1 MKKLFIFLAF
11 ILLITSPVPAFAEED
26 DWGSV
31 YDGYKDAE
39 MGKAVTQQEYENAI
53 KSLEKLQ
60 KKDKKEKI
68 KVESKDKKKPGP
80 AFVIPSRQEPLF
92 TLSADV
98 TYNGQVIKKGFY
110 LVSAINK
117 DDKHFIRLTQGE
129 GRIIADIEANVFKS
143 ENTESKIFSEILKN
157 DILKLTYTN
166 ENLIL
171 EAYLWIQ

>member
-26 DWGSV
+26 DWGGV
-31 YDGYKDAE
+31 YDSYKDAE
-39 MGKAVTQQEYENAI
+39 MGKPVSQQEYENAI

-60 KKDKKEKI
+60 KKDKKEKAE
-68 KVESKDKKKPGP
+68 KEPVDKKMPEP

-92 TLSADV
+92 TLATDV

-129 GRIIADIEANVFKS
+129 GRIIADIEANVFKN
-143 ENTESKIFSEILKN
+143 ENTEIKIFSEILKN
-157 DILKLTYTN
+157 DILKVTYTN